1 MARHHSEDFE
11 EYEGDAVE
19 VVKKLSV
26 RKENGRSRK
35 PRDEDERHGSSHHHR
50 RSDADD
56 GDRHAKHNQLV
67 RRGKPEYP
75 SDSEASDSDR
85 EDKKSRK
92 KKIARRS
99 KSKDSSES
107 EDDRK
112 HRKSK
117 SKDKKGKGKSKK
129 RQDSDD
135 EDSDDEVIVTKTKK
149 YEDVDISELPPMYL
163 MSLRKIFGAN
173 NEKIA
178 KWCHNGLIRLDI
190 STGLFNADK
199 LLKKQNDD
207 DEIKEWADLAFPTG
221 AHVTDLAPG
230 LDEVTIHMIATVA
243 ERLAIT
249 VGTRDRL
256 EGKRLLRLWGKRGV
270 CMSG

>member
-1 MARHHSEDFE
+1 M
-11 EYEGDAVE
+11 
-19 VVKKLSV
+19 SV

-35 PRDEDERHGSSHHHR
+35 PRDEDEKHGSSRHHR

-56 GDRHAKHNQLV
+56 GDRDAKHKQLV
-67 RRGKPEYP
+67 RRDKPKYP
-75 SDSEASDSDR
+75 SDSEASESDR

-92 KKIARRS
+92 KQVARRD
-99 KSKDSSES
+99 KSKDRSES

-149 YEDVDISELPPMYL
+149 YEDVDISDLPPTYL
-163 MSLRKIFGAN
+163 MSLKKIFGAN
-173 NEKIA
+173 TEKVE

-190 STGLFNADK
+190 STGSFNAEK

-207 DEIKEWADLAFPTG
+207 DEIKEWAVFEKRYKRMIGDANE
-221 AHVTDLAPG
+221 AP
-230 LDEVTIHMIATVA
+230 I
-243 ERLAIT
+243 R
-249 VGTRDRL
+249 
-256 EGKRLLRLWGKRGV
+256 RGGPSISYGGPRYGSRPGIGQGYDPYD
-270 CMSG
+270 CYRCRTLGYDCGHL